1 MRLFMKLAGTVLAAL
16 WFVSASAAAP
26 TNAVGV
32 DSGVDCNT
40 HASSVLAS
48 PTGSG
53 ELLLACSE
61 CSTCRLECRNVYN
74 TCLAADPDDAGQCS
88 AAYSACIAAC
98 EYLHEED
105 R

>member
-1 MRLFMKLAGTVLAAL
+1 MRLFMKLAGTVLTAL

-32 DSGVDCNT
+32 DSGVDCDT
-40 HASSVLAS
+40 YAFSVLAS

-53 ELLLACSE
+53 ELLLACSA
-61 CSTCRLECRNVYN
+61 CSTCRSNCRHVYN
-74 TCLAADPDDAGQCS
+74 ACLDANPNDAGQCS
-88 AAYSACIAAC
+88 VAYSACIGAC

-105 R
+105 